1 MSNNPYRKDFPIL
14 NEPING
20 HPLVYLDNAATT
32 QKPQMVIDAVAE
44 YYRHRNANP
53 HRGAYTLSV
62 WATDMYESAREKIRA
77 FIGAQKTEEIIF
89 TRNATE
95 SLNLL
100 AYSYGRTFLR
110 AGDEIVLSI
119 AEHHSNIVPWQQIAR
134 EKGLVLTYLYVDEH
148 GEIPPEEIQEKITS
162 KTKIVSIAHASN
174 VLGTINP
181 VQDIIKRAHDCGAI
195 VIVDAAQSIP
205 HMKVNVTEM
214 DADFV
219 VFSGHKMLAPMGSG
233 VLYGKKDLLE
243 EMPPFLTGGD
253 MIEYVR
259 EQSSTFA
266 PLPQKFEAGTQN
278 VEAALGL
285 AKAIDYLEGIGM
297 NKIARMETEL
307 TAYALEKMKADP
319 HIRIFGRPD
328 TQNRTSVIS
337 FEVKDCHPH
346 DVATILD
353 ADGVAIRSGHHCAHP
368 LMTYLGV
375 PATCR
380 VSFYLYNTREE
391 IDQFMESLGKVRK
404 WLGYG
409 SE

>member
-1 MSNNPYRKDFPIL
+1 MSNNPYRQDFPIL
-14 NEPING
+14 NEIVND

-32 QKPQMVIDAVAE
+32 QKPQVVIDAVAD
-44 YYRHRNANP
+44 YYRHENANP
-53 HRGAYTLSV
+53 HRGAYALSV
-62 WATDMYESAREKIRA
+62 RATEGYESARATVRA

-95 SLNLL
+95 ALNLL
-100 AYSYGRTFLR
+100 AYSYGRTFLQ

-119 AEHHSNIVPWQQIAR
+119 AEHHSNIVPWQQLAQ
-134 EKGLVLTYLYVDEH
+134 EKGIAIRYLYVDEK
-148 GEIPPEEIQEKITS
+148 GEIPFEAIQKTITE
-162 KTKIVSIAHASN
+162 KTKIVSIAHVSN

-181 VQDIIKRAHDCGAI
+181 IKAIIQHAHDCGA
-195 VIVDAAQSIP
+195 VAIVDAAQSIP
-205 HMKVNVTEM
+205 HMQVDVVDM

-219 VFSGHKMLAPMGSG
+219 VFSGHKMLAPMGAG
-233 VLYGKKDLLE
+233 VLYGKKELLE
-243 EMPPFLTGGD
+243 RMPPFLTGGD

-259 EQSSTFA
+259 EQSATFA

-285 AKAIDYLEGIGM
+285 AAAMDYLTQIGM
-297 NKIARMETEL
+297 DTIAQIEHEL
-307 TAYALEKMKADP
+307 TAYALEKMHANP
-319 HIRIFGRPD
+319 YIRVFGRQD
-328 TQNRTSVIS
+328 TQNRAGVIS
-337 FEVKDCHPH
+337 FALQDCHPH
-346 DVATILD
+346 DVASILD

-380 VSFYLYNTREE
+380 VSFYLYNTKEE
-391 IDQFMESLGKVRK
+391 IDQFIESLSKVRK